1 MKRRSVTPL
10 LKTKNRSSS
19 QSHRKSVRVPPPCPF
34 VDVIQGPVYQLHTHI
49 QHVRKCKCQFTFNIN
64 SKLVL
69 FASRKQL
76 CNPSTK
82 VKVQT
87 EEAAFGCMFLFLL
100 PDIAQFSLVPWP
112 GSPASHHLYYQGW
125 AVRLS
130 TRSCP
135 RSVSQLSQTGCYSGD
150 RRLNLAVH
158 HHHHCGGLTFTC
170 TSPFHT
176 SHRARLTHPHLC
188 ALLEEFLVLPL
199 YLVILHCFRGCF
211 VVPSCGL
218 LISAILYVLLRTLS
232 HHMDSHL
239 FDHGEIYRTG
249 LPIISS

>member
-87 EEAAFGCMFLFLL
+87 EDAAFGCMFLFLL
-100 PDIAQFSLVPWP
+100 PDTAQLSLPSP
-112 GSPASHHLYYQGW
+112 SLALQLLQEALLPPTTCITRAGQSGSPPGAAPDQFH
-125 AVRLS
+125 
-130 TRSCP
+130 SCP
-135 RSVSQLSQTGCYSGD
+135 R
-150 RRLNLAVH
+150 
-158 HHHHCGGLTFTC
+158 
-170 TSPFHT
+170 
-176 SHRARLTHPHLC
+176 
-188 ALLEEFLVLPL
+188 LV
-199 YLVILHCFRGCF
+199 
-211 VVPSCGL
+211 
-218 LISAILYVLLRTLS
+218 AIVGTE
-232 HHMDSHL
+232 D
-239 FDHGEIYRTG
+239 
-249 LPIISS
+249 